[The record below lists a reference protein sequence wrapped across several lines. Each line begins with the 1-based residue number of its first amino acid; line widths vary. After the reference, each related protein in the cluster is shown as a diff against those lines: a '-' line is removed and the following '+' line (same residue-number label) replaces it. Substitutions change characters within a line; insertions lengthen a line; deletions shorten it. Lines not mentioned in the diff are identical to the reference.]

1 MYNKSKKG
9 EIIGIVITIFIL
21 ILLVVLTNT
30 ENSNLS
36 YFENIAN
43 KLVMPIQ
50 NGMTY
55 IKNKIN
61 KNNSFFENIAQ
72 MQEENKKLKKENS
85 ELEESLRALE
95 TIKSENETLKQYL
108 NLTEKYSDYQ
118 TIPAYVINRDIS
130 NYSKTIVIN
139 VGEKDGIKKG
149 MTVIAA
155 EGLVGYVISVTNSTA
170 KVQTILDSSSATSCL
185 LSTSRDSVVCKGILD
200 DNKNLKAM
208 YIPTEAEIAQGDSV
222 ETSGVGGIYPKGI
235 YVGKISKVV
244 STSDLSNRYALVEAA
259 VDFRKLE
266 TILVV
271 TNK

>member
-9 EIIGIVITIFIL
+9 EIIGIVITIIIL
-21 ILLVVLTNT
+21 ILLVILTNT

-43 KLVMPIQ
+43 KLVMPVQ

-61 KNNSFFENIAQ
+61 GNSSFFVNIANLQ
-72 MQEENKKLKKENS
+72 NENKDLQKKNS

-108 NLTEKYSDYQ
+108 NLTEKYSEYK
-118 TIPAYVINRDIS
+118 TVPAYIINRDIS
-130 NYSKTIVIN
+130 NYSRTIVIN
-139 VGEKDGIKKG
+139 VGSKDGIKEK

-170 KVQTILDSSSATSCL
+170 KVQTIVDSSSSTSCL
-185 LSTSRDSVVCKGILD
+185 LSTSRDSIVCKGILD
-200 DNKNLKAM
+200 DKQNLKAM
-208 YIPTEAEIAQGDSV
+208 YIPTGAEIAQGESI
-222 ETSGVGGIYPKGI
+222 ETSGIGGIFPKGI
-235 YVGKISKVV
+235 YVGRVSKVI
-244 STSDLSNRYALVEAA
+244 STSDLSNRYAIVEAA
-259 VDFRKLE
+259 VNFEKLE
-266 TILVV
+266 TVLVV
-271 TNK
+271 TNN